1 MIGGF
6 YFMSERAEKEIMNL
20 LTEFLVINIDEKV
33 LQGISYIIVQ
43 KSDVNAAKIKKYD
56 AMRVRLTE
64 LGVPENEQ
72 FRRYDVNTAI
82 VYEIELK
89 TAITITEKLSVAVG
103 AVQTTDFGISRT
115 SLDRQQDDIRR
126 LAQLCVKKA
135 QRGVAEF
142 DVCLFSKN
150 KVDKIN
156 ITARDSNSGKM
167 VAVTYDAF
175 ALRHTDILAVN
186 TALAACGLK
195 IVRVLMHEAVPS
207 MTGVRATL
215 GIVAVR

>member
-1 MIGGF
+1 MN
-6 YFMSERAEKEIMNL
+6 ERTEKEIMNL

-43 KSDVNAAKIKKYD
+43 KNDANTAKIKKYD
-56 AMRVRLTE
+56 QVRARLTE

-72 FRRYDVNTAI
+72 LRRYDVNTAV

-103 AVQTTDFGISRT
+103 ATQTTDFGISRT
-115 SLDRQQDDIRR
+115 SIERQQEDIKR

-135 QRGVAEF
+135 QRGIAEF
-142 DVCLFSKN
+142 DICLFSKN

-156 ITARDSNSGKM
+156 ITAKDSGTGKM
-167 VAVTYDAF
+167 MAVTYDAF

-186 TALAACGLK
+186 TVLASCGLK
-195 IVRVLMHEAVPS
+195 IARVLMHEAVPS

-215 GIVAVR
+215 GIVSVR

>member
-1 MIGGF
+1 
-6 YFMSERAEKEIMNL
+6 MSERAEKEIMNL

-43 KSDVNAAKIKKYD
+43 KNENNAAKIKKYD
-56 AMRVRLTE
+56 AVRAKLTE

-89 TAITITEKLSVAVG
+89 TAITITEKLSTAVG
-103 AVQTTDFGISRT
+103 ATKTTDFGISRA
-115 SLDRQQDDIRR
+115 SFERQQEDIKR

-135 QRGVAEF
+135 QNGVAEF

-156 ITARDSNSGKM
+156 IAGKDTVSGKTM
-167 VAVTYDAF
+167 AVSYDAF
-175 ALRHTDILAVN
+175 ALRHTDIITVNSVLAN
-186 TALAACGLK
+186 CGLK
-195 IVRVLMHEAVPS
+195 IVRVLVHEAVPS
-207 MTGVRATL
+207 MTGVRTTL
-215 GIVAVR
+215 ALVSIR